1 MCEYAFFHRI
11 VSDITRAERGVQ
23 SVELAR
29 KYIHIHY
36 TKDKGGIARKWFTIH
51 EIKKNDKKGRQGKIV
66 EKV

>member
-1 MCEYAFFHRI
+1 M
-11 VSDITRAERGVQ
+11 
-23 SVELAR
+23 ELAR
-29 KYIHIHY
+29 KYIHIDY

>member
-1 MCEYAFFHRI
+1 
-11 VSDITRAERGVQ
+11 
-23 SVELAR
+23 VELAR